1 MRAGPNQRD
10 RFVAISVRAAASHE
24 RGADI
29 GSMRMR
35 TRIVRAALGA
45 TLCAAAG
52 MATVAP
58 ALAQPRTMADCHA
71 IASSADRLACYDAA
85 SGRPASRVAD
95 PASAPS
101 PSAAAASPDAV
112 ASAAAEVAPRA
123 GESMIDSAW
132 DFAPSSPRYD
142 IRFYRSNYLLV
153 GRYTDDANVGPYLP
167 LFAAAGEP
175 AQLDQTEAKFQLS
188 FKGRVWTTDD
198 RRWGVWLAYTQQNQW
213 QVYNDNISRPF
224 RETNYMPEA
233 IVSYRPGVDLGGG
246 FKWNLLNASFNH
258 QSNGR
263 TDALS
268 RSWNRLIAEAGV
280 ERENLAL
287 YGRLWYR
294 IPENDKDDDNP
305 DITDY
310 MGHGEIS
317 AIYRWRGHSFQAMAR
332 GNVNTGK
339 GAFQAGWMSPPLLG
353 SFRGYVQVFT
363 GYGESMIDYN
373 WRQTTIGAGIA
384 LNDGL

>member
-10 RFVAISVRAAASHE
+10 RFVAISVPAAALHE

-35 TRIVRAALGA
+35 TRTVRGALGA
-45 TLCAAAG
+45 LLCAAAG

-85 SGRPASRVAD
+85 TGRPAVRVAD
-95 PASAPS
+95 PASAPA
-101 PSAAAASPDAV
+101 PSAAAAPPDAV

-167 LFAAAGEP
+167 LFEAAGEP
-175 AQLDQTEAKFQLS
+175 AHLDQTEAKFQLS

-213 QVYNDNISRPF
+213 QVYNDSISRPF

-353 SFRGYVQVFT
+353 AFRGYVQVFT